1 MHAQDKGGVLPGL
14 SLLLIAVAMV
24 CPSQAAYKLQERY
37 SWNQLDFAFPSAR
50 LKEQALASG
59 DYIPTN
65 ALPVGVE
72 HFGNRLFV
80 TVPRWRDGIPATLT
94 YINMDHSVTGSPELI
109 PYPDW
114 RANTA
119 GDCSNSITTAYRI
132 KVDECGRLWVLDT
145 GTVGIGNTTTNPCP
159 YAINIFDLT
168 TNTRIRRYELPAAD
182 TNPNTFIANIAVDI
196 GKNCDDAFA
205 YFADELGY
213 GLISY
218 SWELNKSWRFS
229 AHSYFFPDPLRG
241 DFNVAGINF
250 QWGEEG
256 IFGMS
261 LTPIRSDGY
270 RTLYF
275 SPLASHRQFAVSTR
289 ILRDETRTEDSYH
302 DFVALDE
309 RGPNA
314 HTTSRVMSDDG
325 VELFN
330 LIDQNAVG
338 CWHSS
343 MPYSPQFHGIV
354 DRDDVGLVF
363 PADVKIDENKNVW
376 VLSDRMP
383 VFLLSDLDYSDTNFR
398 IYTAPLATLIENTV
412 CDLRNN
418 AYGPP
423 NTVSIPKQAAPGH
436 SAVGPPLYTTTNQ
449 YRPVL
454 SQKPQ
459 TSWGPSP
466 PSRNYL
472 PALNGNPGI
481 PGSLSKLNNLGAP
494 GQVVSSV
501 SVSTNTVGPSGIE
514 VPKAYVFNQHN
525 GLNYETSGPH
535 LFPTLQP
542 APSQLGGGLKTYVN
556 ARQSGW
562 WHHQQQ
568 G

>member
-1 MHAQDKGGVLPGL
+1 MMLQDKGWIPVTLVTL
-14 SLLLIAVAMV
+14 VITLIT
-24 CPSQAAYKLQERY
+24 PSWAAYKLQERY
-37 SWNQLDFAFPSAR
+37 SWNQLDFAFPNAR

-59 DYIPTN
+59 DYIPQN
-65 ALPVGVE
+65 GLPVGVE

-94 YINMDHSVTGSPELI
+94 YINMDRSLTGSPELI

-114 RANTA
+114 RSNTA
-119 GDCSNSITTAYRI
+119 GDCANSITTAYRI

-159 YAINIFDLT
+159 YAVNVFDLT
-168 TNTRIRRYELPAAD
+168 TDTRIRRYELPGVD

-196 GKNCDDAFA
+196 GKSCDDAYA

-213 GLISY
+213 GLIAY

-261 LTPIRSDGY
+261 LSPIRSDGY

-325 VELFN
+325 IELFN

-383 VFLLSDLDYSDTNFR
+383 VFLLSDLDYADTNFR

-423 NTVSIPKQAAPGH
+423 NTVSIPKQAAALPI
-436 SAVGPPLYTTTNQ
+436 GPPLYTKQ

-454 SQKPQ
+454 PQKPQ
-459 TSWGPSP
+459 TSWVSSPPP
-466 PSRNYL
+466 PSRTYL
-472 PALNGNPGI
+472 PAGNPG
-481 PGSLSKLNNLGAP
+481 N
-494 GQVVSSV
+494 VVSSI
-501 SVSTNTVGPSGIE
+501 SVTSNTVGPAGVE
-514 VPKAYVFNQHN
+514 VPKAYIFNQHN
-525 GLNYETSGPH
+525 GINYETSGPH
-535 LFPTLQP
+535 LFPTHQP
-542 APSQLGGGLKTYVN
+542 APSIGQDGLKTYVN

-562 WHHQQQ
+562 WHHQHQ

>member
-1 MHAQDKGGVLPGL
+1 MYAMKYILFP
-14 SLLLIAVAMV
+14 LLLLVSS
-24 CPSQAAYKLQERY
+24 SQAAYKLQERY
-37 SWNQLDFAFPSAR
+37 SWNQLDFAFPNDR
-50 LKEQALASG
+50 LKEQAIATG
-59 DYIPTN
+59 DYIPQN
-65 ALPVGVE
+65 ALPVGIE

-80 TVPRWRDGIPATLT
+80 TIPRWRDGIPATLT
-94 YINMDHSVTGSPELI
+94 YINMDHSLTGSPELI

-114 RANTA
+114 RSNTA
-119 GDCSNSITTAYRI
+119 GDCANSLTTAYRI

-159 YAINIFDLT
+159 YAVNVFDLT
-168 TNTRIRRYELPAAD
+168 TNTRIRRYELKPED

-196 GKNCDDAFA
+196 GKTCDDAYA
-205 YFADELGY
+205 YFSDELGY
-213 GLISY
+213 GLIAY

-241 DFNVAGINF
+241 DYNIAGLNF

-256 IFGMS
+256 IFGLALS
-261 LTPIRSDGY
+261 PIRSDGY

-289 ILRDETRTEDSYH
+289 VLRDETRTEDSYH
-302 DFVALDE
+302 EFVALDE
-309 RGPNA
+309 RGGNA
-314 HTTSRVMSDDG
+314 HTTARVMSDDG

-330 LIDQNAVG
+330 LIDQNAIG

-343 MPYSPQFHGIV
+343 MPYTPQFHGIV

-383 VFLLSDLDYSDTNFR
+383 VFLLSDLDYSDVNFR
-398 IYTAPLATLIENTV
+398 IYTAPLGALIENTV

-418 AYGPP
+418 AYGPS
-423 NTVSIPKQAAPGH
+423 NAVSLPKQPAAP
-436 SAVGPPLYTTTNQ
+436 SPPIYKP
-449 YRPVL
+449 YRPNVL
-454 SQKPQ
+454 PQKPQ
-459 TSWGPSP
+459 LSTSWTPSP
-466 PSRNYL
+466 PPPQRTYL
-472 PALNGNPGI
+472 PAAPVNV
-481 PGSLSKLNNLGAP
+481 SP
-494 GQVVSSV
+494 GQSVSSV
-501 SVSTNTVGPSGIE
+501 SVSTSSSGGLD

-525 GLNYETSGPH
+525 GINYETSGPH
-535 LFPTLQP
+535 LFPTHQP
-542 APSQLGGGLKTYVN
+542 QREGLKSYVN

-562 WHHQQQ
+562 WHHHHQ

>member
-1 MHAQDKGGVLPGL
+1 MFQDKGWILVT
-14 SLLLIAVAMV
+14 LITLVT
-24 CPSQAAYKLQERY
+24 PSWAAYKLQERY
-37 SWNQLDFAFPSAR
+37 SWSQLDFAFPNTR
-50 LKEQALASG
+50 LKDQALASG
-59 DYIPTN
+59 DYIPQN

-94 YINMDHSVTGSPELI
+94 YINMDRSLTGSPELI

-114 RANTA
+114 RSNTA
-119 GDCSNSITTAYRI
+119 GDCANSITTAYRI

-159 YAINIFDLT
+159 YAVNVFDLT
-168 TNTRIRRYELPAAD
+168 TDTRIRRYELPGVD

-196 GKNCDDAFA
+196 GKNCDDAYA

-213 GLISY
+213 GLIAY

-261 LTPIRSDGY
+261 LSPIRSDGY

-309 RGPNA
+309 RGPNS

-325 VELFN
+325 IELFN

-423 NTVSIPKQAAPGH
+423 NTVSIPKQAVLPM
-436 SAVGPPLYTTTNQ
+436 GPPLYTKQ

-454 SQKPQ
+454 PQKPQ
-459 TSWGPSP
+459 TSWASSPPP
-466 PSRNYL
+466 PSRTYL
-472 PALNGNPGI
+472 PANSGN
-481 PGSLSKLNNLGAP
+481 
-494 GQVVSSV
+494 VVSSI
-501 SVSTNTVGPSGIE
+501 SVSTNSVGPAGVE
-514 VPKAYVFNQHN
+514 VPKAYIFNQHN
-525 GLNYETSGPH
+525 GINYETSGPH
-535 LFPTLQP
+535 LFPTHQP
-542 APSQLGGGLKTYVN
+542 AQPGGQDGGLKTYVN

-562 WHHQQQ
+562 WHHQHQ

>member
-1 MHAQDKGGVLPGL
+1 MLQDKGLILVT
-14 SLLLIAVAMV
+14 LLTLWAS
-24 CPSQAAYKLQERY
+24 PLWAAYKLQERY
-37 SWNQLDFAFPSAR
+37 SWNQLDFAFPNAR

-59 DYIPTN
+59 DYIPQN
-65 ALPVGVE
+65 GLPVGVE

-94 YINMDHSVTGSPELI
+94 YINMDRSLTGSPELI

-114 RANTA
+114 RSNTA
-119 GDCSNSITTAYRI
+119 GDCANSITTAYRI

-159 YAINIFDLT
+159 YAVNVFDLT
-168 TNTRIRRYELPAAD
+168 TDTRIRRYELPGVD

-196 GKNCDDAFA
+196 GKNCDDAYA

-213 GLISY
+213 GLIAY

-261 LTPIRSDGY
+261 LSPIRSDGY

-343 MPYSPQFHGIV
+343 MPYTPQFHGIV

-383 VFLLSDLDYSDTNFR
+383 VFLLSDLDYADTNFR

-423 NTVSIPKQAAPGH
+423 NTVSIPKQAALPI
-436 SAVGPPLYTTTNQ
+436 GPPLYTKQ

-454 SQKPQ
+454 PQKPQ
-459 TSWGPSP
+459 TSWVSSPPP
-466 PSRNYL
+466 PSRTYL
-472 PALNGNPGI
+472 PANPG
-481 PGSLSKLNNLGAP
+481 N
-494 GQVVSSV
+494 VVSSI
-501 SVSTNTVGPSGIE
+501 SVSTNTVGPAGVE
-514 VPKAYVFNQHN
+514 VPKAYIFNQHN
-525 GLNYETSGPH
+525 GINYETSGPH
-535 LFPTLQP
+535 LFPTHQP
-542 APSQLGGGLKTYVN
+542 GQAGPQDGLKTYVN

-562 WHHQQQ
+562 WHHQHQ